1 MPSASNSTS
10 QTQVGSTIDVRQH
23 AARLYRIITADE
35 EIIERTGEQIVQ
47 ACKLQMN
54 VSAWRQN
61 FDAAVERVGQWCRQ
75 HADHVS
81 VALVTLR
88 SNKIVFYVIPI
99 SEQYDFDLG
108 EAQADL
114 DIYLNTRGA
123 IGYAETRQIP
133 GWEMERFVPPTA
145 YRVFPTDEELAEG

>member
-1 MPSASNSTS
+1 MPVGNSTIKGHASN
-10 QTQVGSTIDVRQH
+10 TIDVRQH
-23 AARLYRIITADE
+23 AAKLYRIITADE

-61 FDAAVERVGQWCRQ
+61 FAAAVGYVRQWCGQ
-75 HADHVS
+75 HADRLS
-81 VALVTLR
+81 VALVILR
-88 SNKIVFYVIPI
+88 SDKIVFYVIPVG
-99 SEQYDFDLG
+99 EQYDFDLG

-114 DIYLNTRGA
+114 DMYLNTRSA

-145 YRVFPTDEELAEG
+145 YRVYPTDDELAGR